1 MASSL
6 WGHRQTEDENR
17 VGELAAKAL
26 TAAAAADGLDHPD
39 ISPSDE
45 IEDFDGGMEVELQ
58 EPEVKLPEVEIPDD
72 AKDET
77 PKMGVGE
84 HSRMTVRQETGKRAD
99 EVLHGGDDLFT
110 KTMELFGVS
119 REGSAS
125 ALIHTAPFARQI
137 SKIDA
142 SREEKALERLR
153 TGEYDDSEID
163 DLATQAGLKG

>member
-45 IEDFDGGMEVELQ
+45 IADFDGGMEVELQ
-58 EPEVKLPEVEIPDD
+58 EPEVKIPEVEIPDD

-125 ALIHTAPFARQI
+125 ALIHTPEPCRSPLRPNSI
-137 SKIDA
+137 
-142 SREEKALERLR
+142 RE
-153 TGEYDDSEID
+153 
-163 DLATQAGLKG
+163 